1 MSSSIMLLKSK
12 RRFQVSLDIALLWWN
27 CKTTF
32 KLHIK
37 IRSNLEN
44 YRIIEQTDRSMRVLN
59 RFFRTQ
65 ISFIWSSGFTILKQN
80 LGETQDWKYTHGISK
95 IHTCSHWDYGIVQK
109 FELGWQ
115 DWRSLLGSLKYGW
128 SMYKTFCWIPL
139 DYVSITFKIIKKI
152 DDK

>member
-44 YRIIEQTDRSMRVLN
+44 YRIIEKTDRSMRVLN

-65 ISFIWSSGFTILKQN
+65 IFCIWSSGFTIL
-80 LGETQDWKYTHGISK
+80 ETQDWKYTHGISN
-95 IHTCSHWDYGIVQK
+95 IHVAICITGLNKNLIWEDRIEDPYWGASSVADLCTKHFAEVHLIMLVLPLR
-109 FELGWQ
+109 EL
-115 DWRSLLGSLKYGW
+115 
-128 SMYKTFCWIPL
+128 
-139 DYVSITFKIIKKI
+139 KK
-152 DDK
+152 

>member
-59 RFFRTQ
+59 TFFRTQ

-80 LGETQDWKYTHGISK
+80 LGETQDWKYTHGISN
-95 IHTCSHWDYGIVQK
+95 IHVAIWITGLHKNLIWEDRIEDPYWGASSAADLHFAEFHLIMLVLPLR
-109 FELGWQ
+109 EL
-115 DWRSLLGSLKYGW
+115 
-128 SMYKTFCWIPL
+128 
-139 DYVSITFKIIKKI
+139 KK
-152 DDK
+152 

>member
-44 YRIIEQTDRSMRVLN
+44 YRIIEQTDRSTRVLN
-59 RFFRTQ
+59 RFFRMWDFLYLKLG
-65 ISFIWSSGFTILKQN
+65 IHDFKAKSGRDSGLKV
-80 LGETQDWKYTHGISK
+80 YTWNIK
-95 IHTCSHWDYGIVQK
+95 HTCSHTDYGIAQK
-109 FELGWQ
+109 FDLGRQ
-115 DWRSLLGSLKYGW
+115 DWRSPLGSLKCGW

-139 DYVSITFKIIKKI
+139 DYVSITFKRIKKI
-152 DDK
+152 DDT

>member
-44 YRIIEQTDRSMRVLN
+44 YRIIEQTDRSTRVLN
-59 RFFRTQ
+59 RFFRMWDFLYLKRG
-65 ISFIWSSGFTILKQN
+65 IHDFKAKSGRDSGLKV
-80 LGETQDWKYTHGISK
+80 YTWNIK
-95 IHTCSHWDYGIVQK
+95 HTCSHMDYGIAQK
-109 FELGWQ
+109 FDLGRQ
-115 DWRSLLGSLKYGW
+115 DWRSLFSLWTGSLFGEKNSKEREGKGGE
-128 SMYKTFCWIPL
+128 SL
-139 DYVSITFKIIKKI
+139 
-152 DDK
+152 

>member
-27 CKTTF
+27 CKITF

-80 LGETQDWKYTHGISK
+80 LGETQDWKYTHGISN
-95 IHTCSHWDYGIVQK
+95 IHVAIRIMGLHKNLIWEDRIEDPHWGASSVADLCTKHFAK
-109 FELGWQ
+109 FHLIMLVLPLREL
-115 DWRSLLGSLKYGW
+115 
-128 SMYKTFCWIPL
+128 
-139 DYVSITFKIIKKI
+139 KK
-152 DDK
+152 

>member
-44 YRIIEQTDRSMRVLN
+44 YWIIEQTDKSMRVLN
-59 RFFRTQ
+59 RFFRMWDFLYLKLG
-65 ISFIWSSGFTILKQN
+65 IHDFKAKSGRDSRLKV
-80 LGETQDWKYTHGISK
+80 YTWDIK
-95 IHTCSHWDYGIVQK
+95 NTCSHWDYGIAQK

-115 DWRSLLGSLKYGW
+115 DWRSLLGSVKYGW
-128 SMYKTFCWIPL
+128 SMYKMFCWSPL
-139 DYVSITFKIIKKI
+139 VMLALPLKRI
-152 DDK
+152 